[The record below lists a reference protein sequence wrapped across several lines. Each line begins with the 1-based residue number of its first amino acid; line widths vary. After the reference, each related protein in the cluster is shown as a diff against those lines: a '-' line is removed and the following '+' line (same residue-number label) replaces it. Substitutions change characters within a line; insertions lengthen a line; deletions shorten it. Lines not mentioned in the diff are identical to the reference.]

1 MELLRQAALILG
13 IVSSGVGTYSAYRNF
28 RTRPGILFSLLALA
42 VSIYAFSLVAWLTFQ
57 DDFALS
63 LHWIANVWIAPPA
76 LFLLNWIS
84 QSRDRFSIFLPRLAL
99 VGAFVLSAMRIG
111 LEVRPEWADRLLQFW
126 PALILV
132 ELLNRALQHRPGGV
146 QTQTSVV
153 TNTQAFWIYFGVA
166 ISLLTCTRTDL
177 LDLGDILP
185 ALGNILASIYL
196 IFLALTLSPQRWL
209 RLPLLISRFLATAT
223 LALVLTLFYAFLQR
237 HFSASVPLLVLNSFL
252 ATLLVLML
260 WRPLTELFRVTWDF
274 FARTA
279 RTKRK
284 EEIVTFMERVELA
297 RTETEIEAI
306 FQSLFRRW
314 FRISSVELLAGAE
327 LPQELLHRFVEFVR
341 DAPLPLVHRRLIDA
355 DRGWLWGRDGD
366 VDLKSIEAFL
376 QNRQAEWVI
385 VLRYRSEFVGLLLAK
400 GQELAQ
406 GGGELGLSSLSEL
419 IEVIDKAAAQLAR
432 IRSHLIDLERRRL
445 SVIGELASGMA
456 HEIRNPLGAIR
467 GALDLLDPKDSWVR
481 VIRDESDRINHL
493 VEQVLDLA
501 RTGREVRGVVSVRD
515 LVEASLRSITLK
527 NPSLTDRIGVSGDP
541 GIRIEAEPRRLH
553 QVLVNLIENALK
565 ATDGM
570 GNSEVKVSWRED
582 PNHGIRIEVCDNGRG
597 VPPEL
602 SDRIFEPFVSGFDQ
616 GTGLGLSISERIVRE
631 HGGTLRFESIPGVG
645 TTFILELKQ
654 LGASS

>member
-13 IVSSGVGTYSAYRNF
+13 IVASGVGTYSAYRNF

-57 DDFALS
+57 DDVALG

-76 LFLLNWIS
+76 LLLLNWIS
-84 QSRDRFSIFLPRLAL
+84 QSQDKFSIFLPRLAL
-99 VGAFVLSAMRIG
+99 VGAAILSTMRIAM
-111 LEVRPEWADRLLQFW
+111 EVRPVWADRFMQFW

-132 ELLNRALQHRPGGV
+132 ELLNRALHSRPGGK
-146 QTQTSVV
+146 QIKTSVV

-166 ISLLTCTRTDL
+166 VSLLTCTRTNFL
-177 LDLGDILP
+177 SLGDVLP
-185 ALGNILASIYL
+185 AFGYILASIYL
-196 IFLALTLSPQRWL
+196 VFLALTLSPQRWL

-260 WRPLTELFRVTWDF
+260 WRPLTELFRVAWDF
-274 FARTA
+274 FSRTA
-279 RTKRK
+279 RSKRK
-284 EEIVTFMERVELA
+284 EEIVAFMERVELA
-297 RTETEIEAI
+297 RTEAEIEAI
-306 FQSLFRRW
+306 FQSLFRKW
-314 FRISSVELLAGAE
+314 FRISSVELLGPE
-327 LPQELLHRFVEFVR
+327 LPQELTDRFVEFVK
-341 DAPLPLVHRRLIDA
+341 DASLPLVHRRLIDA

-366 VDLKSIEAFL
+366 LDVKSIEAFL
-376 QNRQAEWVI
+376 QKHQAEWVI
-385 VLRYRSEFVGLLLAK
+385 VLKYRSEFVGLLLAK
-400 GQELAQ
+400 GQELSQ
-406 GGGELGLSSLSEL
+406 GGGEVGLSSLSEL
-419 IEVIDKAAAQLAR
+419 IEVIDKAAAQLSR
-432 IRSHLIDLERRRL
+432 IRTHLVDLERRRL

-467 GALDLLDPKDSWVR
+467 GALDLLDPKDGWVR

-501 RTGREVRGVVSVRD
+501 RSGAELRSIISVRD
-515 LVEASLRSITLK
+515 LVDASLKSIALR
-527 NPSLTDRIGVSGDP
+527 NPSVMDRIRVEGDP
-541 GIRIEAEPRRLH
+541 ELRVDAEPRRLH

-570 GNSEVKVSWRED
+570 GKSEVRIIWRED
-582 PNHGIRIEVCDNGRG
+582 PAGPLRIEVRDNGRG
-597 VPPEL
+597 VPEDL
-602 SDRIFEPFVSGFDQ
+602 TARIFEPFVSGFDQ

-631 HGGTLRFESIPGVG
+631 HGGTLRFESTVGVG
-645 TTFILELKQ
+645 TTFTLELKRH
-654 LGASS
+654 GGVS